1 MIQLNQSHLLQ
12 LLRFVPLP
20 PLRLL
25 LTHVQFVPDMLQSAV
40 PLTVEP
46 GRFFRLDCFGS
57 FRGCHIYLHNKR
69 STWGRSPMRSDLPV
83 QIIANRAGI
92 VLLNNLEHNGA
103 VGLGGLLH
111 ILLDLLDCP
120 IMCNILLQHE
130 VKSLTDTGCFYSLHN
145 TASALKIN
153 M

>member
-1 MIQLNQSHLLQ
+1 MGTQPHAQ
-12 LLRFVPLP
+12 RFASSDN
-20 PLRLL
+20 R
-25 LTHVQFVPDMLQSAV
+25 Q
-40 PLTVEP
+40 P
-46 GRFFRLDCFGS
+46 GWNCTA
-57 FRGCHIYLHNKR
+57 Y
-69 STWGRSPMRSDLPV
+69 
-83 QIIANRAGI
+83 
-92 VLLNNLEHNGA
+92 NLEHNGA

-145 TASALKIN
+145 TVFALKIN

>member
-1 MIQLNQSHLLQ
+1 M
-12 LLRFVPLP
+12 
-20 PLRLL
+20 
-25 LTHVQFVPDMLQSAV
+25 
-40 PLTVEP
+40 
-46 GRFFRLDCFGS
+46 G
-57 FRGCHIYLHNKR
+57 
-69 STWGRSPMRSDLPV
+69 SDLPV
-83 QIIANRAGI
+83 QLIANRAGI

-145 TASALKIN
+145 TVSALKN
-153 M
+153 QYVANTYGRLPYFKNYNKF